1 MCLIL
6 PWLSWLGFSLLRN
19 DLVGSASKQLAN
31 GKPSRLGTRLPPRQS
46 VLWRIFLVPGRV
58 TFNVSGTADTTQT

>member
-6 PWLSWLGFSLLRN
+6 PWLPGLGFPCCVMIYPA
-19 DLVGSASKQLAN
+19 LVSQLAN

>member
-6 PWLSWLGFSLLRN
+6 PWLPELGVPCCAMIYPA
-19 DLVGSASKQLAN
+19 LVFQLAN

-58 TFNVSGTADTTQT
+58 TLNVSGIANTTQT